1 MTQEDI
7 EDIEATKAPL
17 MDHLIEL
24 RSRLIK
30 ALVAFAIMFG
40 VCFIFAKQ
48 IYNVLVWPFV
58 LVAGP
63 ENSKFIYTAL
73 LEYFITQ
80 IKLAM
85 FGAAFLSFPIVAAQL
100 YMFVAPG
107 LYKHERK
114 AFLPYLIATPV
125 FFTLG
130 ALCVYFLVFPMLIR
144 FSLHMQQPGAANEAS
159 IVLMPKVG
167 EYLSLMMTLVLAFG
181 AAFQL
186 PVILTLLG
194 RIGIITSAQLKSWRR
209 YFMVACFIIA
219 AVLTPP
225 DVISQLSLAVPLLLL
240 FEGSIVSVRIVE
252 KKAKAAQEAAKKAKE
267 TPPSS
272 PDSAANPAE

>member
-1 MTQEDI
+1 MTH

-30 ALVAFAIMFG
+30 ALAAFAVMF
-40 VCFIFAKQ
+40 VCCFFFAKQ

-80 IKLAM
+80 LKLAM
-85 FGAAFLSFPIVAAQL
+85 FGAAFLSFPVVAAQI

-107 LYKHERK
+107 LYRHERK
-114 AFLPYLIATPV
+114 AFLPYLIATPI

-130 ALCVYFLVFPMLIR
+130 AMLVYFLVMPMLVR
-144 FSLHMQQPGAANEAS
+144 FSLGMEQAGDSKTAS
-159 IVLMPKVG
+159 IALLPKVG
-167 EYLSLMMTLVLAFG
+167 EYLSLLMTLILAFG
-181 AAFQL
+181 
-186 PVILTLLG
+186 
-194 RIGIITSAQLKSWRR
+194 
-209 YFMVACFIIA
+209 
-219 AVLTPP
+219 
-225 DVISQLSLAVPLLLL
+225 
-240 FEGSIVSVRIVE
+240 
-252 KKAKAAQEAAKKAKE
+252 
-267 TPPSS
+267 
-272 PDSAANPAE
+272 